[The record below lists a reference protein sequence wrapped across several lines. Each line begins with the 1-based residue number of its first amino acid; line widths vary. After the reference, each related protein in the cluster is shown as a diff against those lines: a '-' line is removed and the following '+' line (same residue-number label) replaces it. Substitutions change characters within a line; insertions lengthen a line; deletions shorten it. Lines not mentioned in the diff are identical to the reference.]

1 MPKRP
6 SLHKL
11 EKGVLDAIR
20 SSRMLAAGDRVGV
33 AVSGGADSVALLR
46 ILLTIREELGVK
58 LLVVHLDHCLR
69 GAESDQDMEFVADL
83 AKVDK
88 LEFLSERQD
97 VKAIAAANKWNL
109 EDGARR
115 IRYAFFER
123 VVQKGHATRIAVAH
137 TRDDQA
143 ETVLAHIL
151 RGTGLT
157 GLGGIHPIVGS
168 IIRPLLGERRLDLRE
183 YLSGLGQPWRE
194 DQTNLEEAR
203 ARARIRHRLLP
214 FMEREFSPQATTHL
228 ATLSDL
234 AREED
239 IFWRALVED
248 RFRALAQHR
257 GDTLRMAIPSL
268 LAPLDLRFPGG
279 NENAQPLIALTERL
293 IRRLYQEAAGN
304 RSGLAAEHVR
314 QVIHLASQSS
324 SGHRVNL
331 PGGVTVERVFADLIF
346 SRRPRAPRLSKQS
359 ETNDL
364 LAAYQYVVTL
374 PEGGAT
380 SVSVPELKRRF
391 ALKMIDW
398 SSGRRDT
405 KRESTAL
412 DADRLRAPLVLRNW
426 RPGDAYRAKGR
437 RQVRK
442 LKAMFLARRVP
453 ISERASWPVLE
464 SAGQVVWAW
473 DMPPADDFRASQA
486 TRVGVVIEEESI

>member
-1 MPKRP
+1 VPKRS

-11 EKGVLDAIR
+11 EERVLKSIR
-20 SSRMLAAGDRVGV
+20 SPRMLAAGDRVGV

-46 ILLTIREELGVK
+46 ILLNIRAELGVK

-69 GAESDQDMEFVADL
+69 GAESDQDMQFVADL
-83 AKVDK
+83 AKANK
-88 LEFLSERQD
+88 LEFFSERQD
-97 VKAIAAANKWNL
+97 IKAIAAANKWNL
-109 EDGARR
+109 EDAARR

-123 VVQKGHATRIAVAH
+123 MVQEGHAERIAVAH
-137 TRDDQA
+137 TQDDQA

-157 GLGGIHPIVGS
+157 GLGGIHPTVGS
-168 IIRPLLGERRLDLRE
+168 IVRPLLAERRLDLRE
-183 YLSGLGQPWRE
+183 YLQKLGQPWRE
-194 DQTNLEEAR
+194 DATNLEESR
-203 ARARIRHRLLP
+203 MRARIRHRLLP
-214 FMEREFSPQATTHL
+214 LIERDFSPQATTHL

-234 AREED
+234 AREEE

-248 RFRALAQHR
+248 RFHALTQR
-257 GDTLRMAIPSL
+257 QGDSLRIAIPGL
-268 LAPLDLRFPGG
+268 LAPLDLSSPTG
-279 NENAQPLIALTERL
+279 NENAQTLLALTERL

-314 QVIHLASQSS
+314 QVIHLAAESS
-324 SGHRVNL
+324 SGHRVEL
-331 PGGVTVERVFADLIF
+331 PGGVVVERVFADLIF
-346 SRRPRAPRLSKQS
+346 SRRPRAERSRRHA
-359 ETNDL
+359 ETNGVS
-364 LAAYQYVVTL
+364 AAYKYVVTL
-374 PEGGAT
+374 PASGAA

-437 RQVRK
+437 RQVQK

-453 ISERASWPVLE
+453 ISDRASWPVLE
-464 SAGQVVWAW
+464 SAGQVAWAF
-473 DMPPADDFRASQA
+473 DMPPADDFCASQA